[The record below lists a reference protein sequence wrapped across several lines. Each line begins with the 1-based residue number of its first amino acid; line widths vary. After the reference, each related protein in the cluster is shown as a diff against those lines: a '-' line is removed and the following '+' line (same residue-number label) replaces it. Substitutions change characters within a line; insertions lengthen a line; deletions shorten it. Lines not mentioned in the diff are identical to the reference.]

1 MTEFM
6 YPTEVIQLPSQG
18 KIYPEGH
25 PLRENG
31 GKLDVKYMTAK
42 EEDILTNTNLIS
54 NGTVVDVLMNSLVIH
69 EGIKAKDL
77 STGDLNA
84 VLLAS
89 RVLAYGKDYPVE
101 VTCGKCETKVEHN
114 VDLSQLE
121 TPDEIVDTDNQGHYT
136 FKTPSG
142 LEVSVKT
149 LTRSEEISIEKDI
162 KAIQSKLGGQSTE
175 VTSRLK
181 KTIVSINGVTDKT
194 ELSNMIDNLV
204 VRDSKF
210 IREEFNKV
218 NPSVDMSLEIEC
230 TSCGHI
236 IKGGVPI
243 GINFLWP
250 DSRV

>member
-89 RVLAYGKDYPVE
+89 RVLAYGKEYPVE
-101 VTCGKCETKVEHN
+101 ISCGKCDTKIDHN
-114 VDLSQLE
+114 IDLSTLQIPE
-121 TPDEIVDTDNQGHYT
+121 EVVDTNSEGHYS
-136 FKTPSG
+136 FSTPSG
-142 LEVSVKT
+142 LDVVVKT
-149 LTRSEEISIEKDI
+149 LTRKEEMQLEKDV
-162 KAIQSKLGGQSTE
+162 KAVESKLGTSSM

-181 KTIVSINGVTDKT
+181 KIIVSINGVTDKN
-194 ELSNMIDNLV
+194 ELSNMVDNLV
-204 VRDSKF
+204 IRDTKF
-210 IREEFNKV
+210 IRKEFDNI
-218 NPSVDMSLEIEC
+218 NPSVDMSLETEC
-230 TSCGHI
+230 TNCGHVI
-236 IKGGVPI
+236 TGGVPI

-250 DSRV
+250 DAEL